1 MIKRVN
7 AGNVVSK
14 DDSVSETIRIKP
26 NDRVLIL
33 GATGSGK
40 STLSTIL
47 LVHHPYHVVLDP
59 KHQFTYQRGV
69 RILSGDQCITSDLN
83 EAYKYDEPYPVIY
96 RPSVNE
102 CKDGCAAFWDWIWY
116 RRNCIVYVDE
126 VMAVSPSVN
135 MPFGYQ
141 RAVQMGRSHDI
152 GVWSTSQR
160 PARIPQNL
168 ISESEHII
176 AFELRNPN
184 DIKRVADFTD
194 PIILSDRA
202 TKHDFWYYNVR
213 DREPIKLNG
222 RHIRVGKTRGTRT

>member
-1 MIKRVN
+1 MTMT
-7 AGNVVSK
+7 A
-14 DDSVSETIRIKP
+14 SVSHAESNGNLESAKIRILK

-40 STLSTIL
+40 TTVATIL
-47 LVHHPYHVVLDP
+47 LAPQPYHVVLDP
-59 KHQFTYQRGV
+59 KHQFTYRRGASKV
-69 RILSGDQCITSDLN
+69 ISGNQIITSDLD
-83 EAYKYDEPYPVIY
+83 EAYKYDEPYPIIY
-96 RPSVNE
+96 RPSVLE
-102 CKDGCAAFWDWIWY
+102 CKDGCSAFWNWVWF

-135 MPFGYQ
+135 MPYEYQ
-141 RAVQMGRSHDI
+141 RCLQMGRSHGI
-152 GVWSTSQR
+152 GIWSTSQR

-194 PIILSDRA
+194 PILLSDRA
-202 TKHDFWYYNVR
+202 VGHDFWYYNVR
-213 DREPIKLNG
+213 ERKPVKLNG
-222 RHIRVGKTRGTRT
+222 RRIVRGK